1 MSEKASTTLPLTL
14 EKIISSPDPRETDKA
29 QIGVDRADELY
40 REIRIENALRDDKA
54 DQVRLEVGNNGAP
67 RARDSAK

>member
-29 QIGVDRADELY
+29 QIGVDGADELY

-54 DQVRLEVGNNGAP
+54 DQVRLEVGNGAP

>member
-29 QIGVDRADELY
+29 QIGVDGADELY

-67 RARDSAK
+67 PRQR